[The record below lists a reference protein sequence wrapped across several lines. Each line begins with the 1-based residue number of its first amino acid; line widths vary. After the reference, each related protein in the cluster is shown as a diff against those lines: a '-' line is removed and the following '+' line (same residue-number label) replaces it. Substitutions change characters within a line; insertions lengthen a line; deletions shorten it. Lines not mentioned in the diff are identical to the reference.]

1 LCGCVGLAIT
11 LKVFIVKS
19 IESKKDWVLTPD
31 AFDQLLQW
39 LDQGVSSSGQSY
51 LEMRRRLVAYFVRKH
66 CPSPDELAD
75 ETLNR
80 VARRLREEGTIITDA
95 PAHYCYIV
103 ARFVLLEFLR
113 KEQPDVSLNEK
124 LMYRQTADI
133 RDMSEAQEE
142 RAKRWD
148 CLERC
153 MASLETDTR
162 ELIVGYY
169 HGEQRA
175 KIENRRAMAFKL
187 GISINALS
195 IRACRIREKLENCIY
210 KCLGNE
216 G

>member
-1 LCGCVGLAIT
+1 M
-11 LKVFIVKS
+11 KS
-19 IESKKDWVLTPD
+19 VEPKKDWVLTPD

-39 LDQGVSSSGQSY
+39 LDQGTSSSGESY
-51 LEMRRRLVAYFVRKH
+51 LEMRRRLVAYFGRKH
-66 CPSPDELAD
+66 CPAPDELAD

-80 VARRLREEGTIITDA
+80 VARRLREEGTIVTDA

-113 KEQPDVSLNEK
+113 KEQPDVIFDEK
-124 LMYRQTADI
+124 LLFRQTAEM

-142 RAKRWD
+142 RERRWD

-153 MASLETDTR
+153 MAGMETVTR

-175 KIENRRAMAFKL
+175 KIENRRAMAVKL
-187 GISINALS
+187 GITVNALS
-195 IRACRIREKLENCIY
+195 IRACRIREKLENCVY
-210 KCLGNE
+210 KCLSGR
-216 G
+216 